1 MNNPKNNVIFVTILN
16 PLTLFMENKPEKF
29 KILVVDDEVDICDI
43 LSYNLQNAGYIV
55 ETASSSE
62 EALYKIKNTYH
73 LLLLDIM
80 MDGISGLKL
89 AQLLR
94 EDYNNDVPIIFISA
108 LDSESDVVTG
118 FNKGGDD
125 YIPKPF
131 SVKEVLARVNAVL
144 SRCYTGNPDNI
155 NKSGANVA
163 DMKEAELVTNAFVHR
178 NLIVEF
184 DNKRVYIDGT
194 EVQLTKKENEILILL
209 AQNPNKIFSREDI
222 LQMVWKEESYV
233 LERTVDVHIARLRK
247 KMGGCGEWIVN
258 RSGYGYSLHI

>member
-1 MNNPKNNVIFVTILN
+1 
-16 PLTLFMENKPEKF
+16 MENKSEKF
-29 KILVVDDEVDICDI
+29 RILVVDDEVDICNI
-43 LSYNLQNAGYIV
+43 LQYNLQQAGYTV

-62 EALYKIKNTYH
+62 EALYKIKTPYH

-94 EDYNNDVPIIFISA
+94 EDYNSTVPIIFISA
-108 LDSESDVVTG
+108 LDSESDIVNG

-131 SVKEVLARVNAVL
+131 SIKEVLARVNAVL
-144 SRCYTGNPDNI
+144 TRCYNNNPNI
-155 NKSGANVA
+155 LPEDLVPDDDTPKR
-163 DMKEAELVTNAFVHR
+163 KEDKGRMFTHK
-178 NLIVEF
+178 NLTIEF
-184 DNKRVYIDGT
+184 DNKRVFVDNA
-194 EVQLTKKENEILILL
+194 EVILTKKENEILMLL
-209 AQNPNKIFSREDI
+209 AQAPNKIFSRDDI
-222 LQMVWKEESYV
+222 LQLVWKEESYV

-247 KMGGCGEWIVN
+247 KMGSCGDWIHN

>member
-1 MNNPKNNVIFVTILN
+1 
-16 PLTLFMENKPEKF
+16 MENKPEKF
-29 KILVVDDEVDICDI
+29 KILVVDDETDICNI
-43 LSYNLQNAGYIV
+43 LQYNLQQAGYVV

-94 EDYNNDVPIIFISA
+94 EDHNNHVPIIFISA
-108 LDSESDVVTG
+108 LDSESDIVTG
-118 FNKGGDD
+118 FDKGGDD

-144 SRCYTGNPDNI
+144 TRCYNNNPGNLPDSRTQGDDNP
-155 NKSGANVA
+155 
-163 DMKEAELVTNAFVHR
+163 KEDRGRVFSHK
-178 NLIVEF
+178 NLLIEF
-184 DNKRVYIDGT
+184 DNKRVFVD
-194 EVQLTKKENEILILL
+194 EVEIILTKKENEILLLL

-222 LQMVWKEESYV
+222 LQLVWREESYV

-247 KMGGCGEWIVN
+247 KMGNCGEWIHN
-258 RSGYGYSLHI
+258 RSGYGYCLHI